1 MIGLTSGGHIS
12 GNPLTAVLYSI
23 CNSLNMRCCFYTI
36 YPDANDFREACALI
50 TYGDDNAGSVD
61 EKYANFNIK
70 RCSEVLARY
79 GQVYTMPDKESE
91 MVDFISVDDLEFLKR
106 KTVYHSALGCE
117 VGALSEDSCFKMLH
131 CFLRE
136 KNSPLSEVEACAL
149 NIDTALMEWETDRKS
164 TRLNSSHRL

>member
-1 MIGLTSGGHIS
+1 M
-12 GNPLTAVLYSI
+12 
-23 CNSLNMRCCFYTI
+23 
-36 YPDANDFREACALI
+36 I

-91 MVDFISVDDLEFLKR
+91 MVDFISVNDLEFLKR

-149 NIDTALMEWETDRKS
+149 NIDTALMEWFNHGPTGYRDWEAS
-164 TRLNSSHRL
+164 